1 MAQKGCILI
10 VEDHPST
17 INLLSQ
23 LVRREG
29 YEPIAARGGEEG
41 LRLLREG
48 GVDLVLLDL
57 MMDDIDGWTVL
68 KTMKADEALCSIPV
82 IIVTA
87 RTEMQEE
94 SSISSCDGLFEAYI
108 TKPFSVYELFAKIAQ
123 ILGER

>member
-1 MAQKGCILI
+1 MAQERRILI
-10 VEDHPST
+10 IEDHPST
-17 INLLSQ
+17 INLLSN
-23 LVRREG
+23 LIRREG

-57 MMDDIDGWTVL
+57 MMDDINGWTVL
-68 KTMKADEALCSIPV
+68 NTMKTDEALCPIPV

-94 SSISSCDGLFEAYI
+94 SLISSHDGLFEAYI
-108 TKPFSVYELFAKIAQ
+108 TKPFSVYELFAKIAE
-123 ILGER
+123 ILRER